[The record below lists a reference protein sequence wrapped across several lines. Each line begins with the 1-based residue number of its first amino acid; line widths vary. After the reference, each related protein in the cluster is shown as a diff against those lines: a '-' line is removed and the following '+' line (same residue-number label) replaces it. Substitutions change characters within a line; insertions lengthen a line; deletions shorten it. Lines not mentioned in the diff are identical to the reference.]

1 MIDYYKKTLNKFL
14 ENKNLYLN
22 KKYKKESFLHCMY
35 ILNQHHSKLCND
47 FKNIISAN
55 KFNIEIKKNIENEFF
70 LPVNLFKKFNLL
82 SINNK
87 KINKELNSSGTSGNV
102 SKIYLDNA
110 STLINNR
117 VLYKILKYN
126 FQNFNIP
133 IIFIDKEPSLDNR
146 FNARKAA
153 IKGFSILSKNKYYLM
168 DVDGTVDI
176 EKLNKILESNEKAYI
191 FGFTSILWTVFNKNK
206 KDINNNLSKVT
217 LIHGGGWK
225 KMKDKNITT
234 NKFNSFFLKN
244 FKIKSVINYYGMVEQ
259 IGSIFFN
266 CKYNFFHTHTFSDIV
281 VRDKNLN
288 PLPFKKKGLV
298 QLISL
303 LPRSYPGHSLL
314 TEDIGTVYGE
324 DNCKC
329 GRAGKYFKIWGRLPK
344 SEIRGCSDV

>member
-117 VLYKILKYN
+117 VLYFVL
-126 FQNFNIP
+126 
-133 IIFIDKEPSLDNR
+133 
-146 FNARKAA
+146 RKPAER
-153 IKGFSILSKNKYYLM
+153 Y
-168 DVDGTVDI
+168 
-176 EKLNKILESNEKAYI
+176 
-191 FGFTSILWTVFNKNK
+191 
-206 KDINNNLSKVT
+206 
-217 LIHGGGWK
+217 
-225 KMKDKNITT
+225 
-234 NKFNSFFLKN
+234 
-244 FKIKSVINYYGMVEQ
+244 
-259 IGSIFFN
+259 
-266 CKYNFFHTHTFSDIV
+266 
-281 VRDKNLN
+281 
-288 PLPFKKKGLV
+288 
-298 QLISL
+298 
-303 LPRSYPGHSLL
+303 
-314 TEDIGTVYGE
+314 
-324 DNCKC
+324 
-329 GRAGKYFKIWGRLPK
+329 
-344 SEIRGCSDV
+344 